1 MKNRFNFYF
10 YLLISLI
17 IILSSCEKI
26 IDLPIKNAT
35 PRIVIEATISD
46 LNEPQIV
53 YISQTVPFQTDTK
66 KVPVS
71 SAVVSVKEDGGATLT
86 FVETKPGVY
95 QSSAYKGVPGK
106 KYTINVSS
114 NGKAY
119 TASSTMPLRVPLDS
133 LSQTELTFFGTKNK
147 FVVVHYNDPIGI
159 PNFYNIRIAVNGKR
173 RNSYYVESDRF
184 NDGKPVKSN
193 IFTDEPDLKTGD
205 TVNVELQD
213 IDEKTYRYLF
223 SITQI
228 TGNGGPPT
236 APANPDSNFNNGA
249 LGYFS
254 AHTSKKDKIIIK

>member
-1 MKNRFNFYF
+1 MKNKFNLYF
-10 YLLISLI
+10 YLFISLTM
-17 IILSSCEKI
+17 ILSSCEKI

-46 LNEPQIV
+46 VNEAQTV
-53 YISQTVPFQTDTK
+53 FISQTIPFQTDTR
-66 KVPVS
+66 KVPLS
-71 SAVVSVKEDGGATLT
+71 GAVVSVKEDGGPTLT
-86 FVETKPGVY
+86 FVQTKPGVY

-106 KYTINVSS
+106 KYTINVTS
-114 NGKAY
+114 NNKSY
-119 TASSTMPLRVPLDS
+119 TATSIMPLPVSLDS

-147 FVVVHYNDPIGI
+147 FVVVHYNDPIGV
-159 PNFYNIRIAVNGKR
+159 PNFYNIRIAVNSVR

-184 NDGKPVKSN
+184 NDGKNVKTN
-193 IFTDEPDLKTGD
+193 IFTDEPLLVTGD
-205 TVNVELQD
+205 TVNVELQG
-213 IDEKTYRYLF
+213 IDEKIYRYLF

-254 AHTSKKDKIIIK
+254 AHTSRKNKIIIK